1 MKKEVIKGADRLEN
15 MYFSPVRQVLE
26 KAAEISQ
33 QGHAVIPFSAG
44 EPDFDTPSQIKEDTI
59 AAIEGNLTHYAPN
72 RGVLA
77 LRAEISKSLESHCGV
92 YYDPKDE
99 IILTAG
105 GAEAVNNAFLAFIN
119 PGDEV
124 IVFTPAFMNYENMI
138 AMTGGVMVAIPLE
151 KKDEFQINI
160 EKVKANITPK
170 TKMIVVNNPCNPT
183 GVVYKKEILQQ
194 LSEVAIEHNLLV
206 FSDEIYNEICYD
218 GEECCSIASF
228 KGMKERTIT
237 MNGFSKS
244 YAMTGWRLGILASHV
259 DIITKLLKIHQYTTT
274 CTPTFIQHGLVTA
287 MNSSRT
293 VQEKKEMLQ
302 AFTRRRTLL
311 LEGLDEIGSLSYIKP
326 MGAFYVFVDVSKTGM
341 TGEEYASRLLE
352 EKYVATV
359 PGIKL
364 GKECGDF
371 IRISFATSDENIK
384 EGLKRMKE
392 FEAEYMKNQ

>member
-1 MKKEVIKGADRLEN
+1 MKKEVIQGAQRLEN

-26 KAAEISQ
+26 KAAKIAQE
-33 QGHAVIPFSAG
+33 GHPVIPFSAG
-44 EPDFDTPSQIKEDTI
+44 EPDFDTPSQIKEETI
-59 AAIEGNLTHYAPN
+59 KAIEKNLTHYAPN

-77 LRAEISKSLESHCGV
+77 LREEISKSIESHCGIH
-92 YYDPKDE
+92 YDANDE

-151 KKDEFQINI
+151 KEDEFQINI
-160 EKVKANITPK
+160 EKVREKITSK

-183 GVVYKKEILQQ
+183 GVVYKKEVLEQ
-194 LSEVAIEHNLLV
+194 LSELAVEHNLLV
-206 FSDEIYNEICYD
+206 FSDEIYNEISYD
-218 GEECCSIASF
+218 GESCYSIASF
-228 KGMKERTIT
+228 EGMRERTIT

-244 YAMTGWRLGILASHV
+244 YAMTGWRLGILASDA

-274 CTPTFIQHGLVTA
+274 CTPTFIQHGLVA
-287 MNSSRT
+287 SMNSSRT
-293 VQEKKEMLQ
+293 KQEKAEMLQ
-302 AFTRRRTLL
+302 AFARRRTLL
-311 LEGLDEIGSLSYIKP
+311 LEGLDEIESLSYIKP

-341 TGEEYASRLLE
+341 TGEEYATRLLE

-384 EGLKRMKE
+384 EGLRRMKE
-392 FEAEYMKNQ
+392 FEADYTK

>member
-1 MKKEVIKGADRLEN
+1 MKKEIIKGANRLEN

-26 KAAEISQ
+26 KAAKIVQE
-33 QGHAVIPFSAG
+33 GHPVIPFSAG

-59 AAIEGNLTHYAPN
+59 KAIENNLTHYAPN
-72 RGVLA
+72 RGILA
-77 LRAEISKSLESHCGV
+77 LREEISKSIESRCGIH
-92 YYDPKDE
+92 YDANDE
-99 IILTAG
+99 IILTSG

-151 KKDEFQINI
+151 KEDEFQINI
-160 EKVKANITPK
+160 EKVKASLTEK

-183 GVVYKKEILQQ
+183 GVVYKKEVLQQ
-194 LSEVAIEHNLLV
+194 LSELAVEHNLLV
-206 FSDEIYNEICYD
+206 FSDEIYNEISYENEKCY
-218 GEECCSIASF
+218 SIASF
-228 KGMKERTIT
+228 DGMKERTIT

-244 YAMTGWRLGILASHV
+244 YAMTGWRLGILASDA

-274 CTPTFIQHGLVTA
+274 CTPTFIQHGLISS

-293 VQEKKEMLQ
+293 IQEKEEMLK

-311 LEGLDEIGSLSYIKP
+311 LEGLDEIESLSYIKP

-341 TGEEYASRLLE
+341 TGEEYANRLLE
-352 EKYVATV
+352 EKYVAVV

-392 FEAEYMKNQ
+392 FEAAYLN

>member
-1 MKKEVIKGADRLEN
+1 MQNEVIKGAKRLDN

-26 KAAEISQ
+26 KAPQIAQ
-33 QGHAVIPFSAG
+33 AGHTVIPFSAG

-59 AAIEGNLTHYAPN
+59 RAIEKNLTHYAPN

-77 LRAEISKSLESHCGV
+77 LREEISKSFETHCGV
-92 YYDPKDE
+92 HYDPVDE

-105 GAEAVNNAFLAFIN
+105 GAEAVNNAFLAFVD

-138 AMTGGVMVAIPLE
+138 AMAGGVMVAIPLE
-151 KKDEFQINI
+151 KEDEFQINI
-160 EKVKANITPK
+160 EKVKEKITSK

-183 GVVYKKEILQQ
+183 GVVYKKQVLKQ
-194 LSEVAIEHNLLV
+194 LAELAVAHNLLV
-206 FSDEIYNEICYD
+206 FSDEIYNEISYD
-218 GEECCSIASF
+218 GEVCYSIASF
-228 KGMKERTIT
+228 EGMRERTIT
-237 MNGFSKS
+237 MNGFSKA
-244 YAMTGWRLGILASHV
+244 YAMTGWRLGILASDR

-274 CTPTFIQHGLVTA
+274 CTPTFIQHGLVTS

-293 VQEKKEMLQ
+293 NKEKEEMLK
-302 AFTRRRTLL
+302 AFARRRTLL
-311 LEGLDEIGSLSYIKP
+311 LEGLDEIQSLSYIKP
-326 MGAFYVFVDVSKTGM
+326 MGAFYVFVDVSRTGM
-341 TGEEYASRLLE
+341 SGEEYANRLLE

-384 EGLKRMKE
+384 EGLRRMKE
-392 FEAEYMKNQ
+392 FEADYTNRK